1 MKIDIH
7 SHLLPRSYRD
17 AVEADGSAYGAY
29 LEVNPETQRE
39 EIVIPPGGRYIL
51 VDQVIDPAA
60 KIAELDRFGFDMA
73 VVSAPAYAVHHELTG
88 SAAAAHTR
96 MLNDGMAAIQREHRS
111 RLRGM
116 AMLPLQEPELA
127 VAEVDRAID
136 ELGLSA
142 GYILANIDGKNLD
155 EPAYRP
161 VFKRLEERG
170 MFLFIHALLT
180 SGRERIERYRLFN
193 AIGNP
198 LDDTIAIYSLIY
210 GGILE
215 EFPGLKICVAH
226 GGGQASYIAG
236 RIDRGWR
243 IHESVRKAIPRAPST
258 YLRSL
263 YYDTITHDPLAL
275 QYLAD
280 KVGTSQLMVGSDCPY
295 HLFDMGDPD
304 PIGTVDALH
313 ASDEERELILGGTAA
328 KLIKIASESP
338 SSNR

>member
-17 AVEADGSAYGAY
+17 AVEADGSVYGAH
-29 LEVNPETQRE
+29 LELNPDTQRE

-60 KIAELDRFGFDMA
+60 KIAELDRFGLDMA
-73 VVSAPAYAVHHELTG
+73 VVSPPAYAVHHELTG
-88 SAAAAHTR
+88 SAAATHTR
-96 MLNDGMAAIQREHRS
+96 MLNDGMATIQREHGS

-127 VAEVDRAID
+127 VAEIDRAID
-136 ELGLSA
+136 DLGLSA
-142 GYILANIDGKNLD
+142 ACILANIDGKNLD

-161 VFKRLEERG
+161 VFARLEERG

-198 LDDTIAIYSLIY
+198 LDDTIAIYSLVY

-226 GGGQASYIAG
+226 GGGQAPYIAG
-236 RIDRGWR
+236 RVDRGWR
-243 IHESVRKAIPRAPST
+243 IHDSVRKAIPKPPST

-263 YYDTITHDPLAL
+263 YYDTIVHDPLAL
-275 QYLAD
+275 QYLAE
-280 KVGTSQLMVGSDCPY
+280 KVGASQLMVGSDCPY

-304 PIGTVDALH
+304 PLGTVEGLNATPAVKDLV
-313 ASDEERELILGGTAA
+313 LGGTAA
-328 KLIKIASESP
+328 KLIRIT
-338 SSNR
+338 SS